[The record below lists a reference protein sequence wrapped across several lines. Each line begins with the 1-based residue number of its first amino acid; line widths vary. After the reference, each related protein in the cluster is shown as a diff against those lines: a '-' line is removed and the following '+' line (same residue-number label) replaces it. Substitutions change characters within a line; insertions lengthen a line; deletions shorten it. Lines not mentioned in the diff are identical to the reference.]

1 MTISP
6 NTFESINETVE
17 LLAQM
22 SGGSIIDGLFEYV
35 TSPNSFNMDELRT
48 SMPTRLEY
56 KKDLFIEGN
65 SHIKWWKKHISEGIG
80 DAVELQD
87 RINNKKKELLEE
99 FENRFG
105 KRSYAI
111 EDYSFHT
118 LSNIFFEK
126 VRMDEGYEGI
136 IPPTITE
143 DMDESKVEA
152 IKFMSLLND
161 DVMKRHA
168 DYYGVK

>member
-22 SGGSIIDGLFEYV
+22 SGGSTIDGLFEYA
-35 TSPNSFNMDELRT
+35 SNPNSFDMVDLRT
-48 SMPTRLEY
+48 SIPTRLEY

-65 SHIKWWKKHISEGIG
+65 SHIRWWKKHITEGIG
-80 DAVELQD
+80 DVVELQAKID
-87 RINNKKKELLEE
+87 SKKRELLEE

-105 KRSYAI
+105 TRSYVI

-136 IPPTITE
+136 ITPTITE

-152 IKFMSLLND
+152 IKLMSMLND
-161 DVMKRHA
+161 DIMKRHV
-168 DYYGVK
+168 DYYGAK